1 MQKILYKTDQSNP
14 AIRAYSEAI
23 EKGKKN
29 QHVLPYGNGWAV
41 TDLISG
47 KANRVFNNVQ
57 EATQFATANATV
69 GTAVFIHNSNGTIA
83 KRKDY

>member
-1 MQKILYKTDQSNP
+1 MQKIPYKTDQSNP
-14 AIRAYSEAI
+14 AVRAYSEAV

-47 KANRVFNNVQ
+47 KANRVFSNAQ
-57 EATQFATANATV
+57 EATEFATANATA
-69 GTAVFIHNSNGTIA
+69 GTVVFIHNSNGRIA
-83 KRKDY
+83 ERRDY